1 MAIIEAELKNILSK
15 DHLERAQILGQ
26 ASDKISTQELAT
38 MCGKSIIWVNN
49 YIKLYWFPQRFKDLL
64 AQDRVGMTE
73 LIQSV
78 AQYHQADPE
87 KYDKAFKDL
96 QKKME
101 EKKKKEPATRGR
113 KKVEGPK
120 LPDLK
125 RYFKVTEWIKSDLE
139 AKNKRSA
146 TESRA
151 LDIVNLILEGGKKE
165 EVHQRL
171 AEIMEQTSGRK

>member
-1 MAIIEAELKNILSK
+1 MASIEAELKNILSK
-15 DHLERAQILGQ
+15 DHLERAQILGP
-26 ASDKISTQELAT
+26 ASDKMSTQELAK

-49 YIKLYWFPQRFKDLL
+49 YIKLYWFPQKFKDLL
-64 AQDRVGMTE
+64 AQGRLGMTD

-101 EKKKKEPATRGR
+101 EKKKKAPAQRGR

-125 RYFKVTEWIKSDLE
+125 RYHKVADWIKTDLE
-139 AKNKRSA
+139 ARSKRTA
-146 TESRA
+146 AESRA
-151 LDIVNLILEGGKKE
+151 LDLVNLIFEGGKKE
-165 EVHQRL
+165 EVQL
-171 AEIMEQTSGRK
+171 KLSQILEQTSGRK

>member
-1 MAIIEAELKNILSK
+1 MASIEAELKNILSK
-15 DHLERAQILGQ
+15 DHLGRAQILGT
-26 ASDKISTQELAT
+26 ASDKISTQDLAE

-64 AQDRVGMTE
+64 IQGRVGMTE

-87 KYDKAFKDL
+87 KYEKAFKDL

-101 EKKKKEPATRGR
+101 EKKKKTPAKRGR

-125 RYFKVTEWIKSDLE
+125 RYHKVAEWIKSDLE
-139 AKNKRSA
+139 AKPKRSA

-151 LDIVNLILEGGKKE
+151 LEIVNLIFEGGKKE
-165 EVHQRL
+165 EVQLRL
-171 AEIMEQTSGRK
+171 AQIMEQTSGRK